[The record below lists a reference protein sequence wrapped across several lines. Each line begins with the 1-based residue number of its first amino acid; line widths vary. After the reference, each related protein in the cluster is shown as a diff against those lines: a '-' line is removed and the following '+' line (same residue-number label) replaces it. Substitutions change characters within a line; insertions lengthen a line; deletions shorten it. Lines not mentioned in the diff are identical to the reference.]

1 MIDSRAVDEA
11 LRGTLAAAF
20 LGSLMQADDHPS
32 TDTVFR
38 EVPATALPDPY
49 RWAYAA
55 CKAVRDQGEPL
66 HPAAI
71 VAAARSMQMEP
82 PPTLVA
88 PTAWL
93 FELWSTAPTGGHLL
107 WFADQIHE
115 QLRRE
120 SFAYAGE
127 RIAALAWCTDPE
139 VRLAA
144 VEKTFEELLKDLRDN
159 GA

>member
-1 MIDSRAVDEA
+1 MIDSRADDEA

-20 LGSLMQADDHPS
+20 LGSLMRADDHPS

-49 RWAYAA
+49 RWAYTA
-55 CKAVRDQGEPL
+55 CWVVRGQGGPL

-71 VAAARSMQMEP
+71 VAAARSMQIEP
-82 PPTLVA
+82 PPTLMA

-93 FELWSTAPTGGHLL
+93 FELWSNAPAGAHLL
-107 WFADQIHE
+107 WFADQIHM

-120 SFAYAGE
+120 SFAHAGE
-127 RIAALAWCTDPE
+127 RIAALGWCTDPE
-139 VRLAA
+139 LQRAT
-144 VEKTFEELLKDLRDN
+144 VETTLEELLKDLRDN
-159 GA
+159 VA

>member
-1 MIDSRAVDEA
+1 MIESRAVDEA
-11 LRGTLAAAF
+11 LRATLADAF
-20 LGSLMQADDHPS
+20 LGSLMHADDHPS

-38 EVPATALPDPY
+38 EVPATALPDPW
-49 RWAYAA
+49 RWAYTACHAA
-55 CKAVRDQGEPL
+55 REQGGPL

-71 VAAARSMQMEP
+71 VAAARAVQLKP
-82 PPTLVA
+82 PPTLEA

-93 FELWSTAPTGGHLL
+93 FEVWATAPAGVHLL

-115 QLRRE
+115 LRRQE
-120 SFAYAGE
+120 SFVYASE
-127 RIAALAWCTDPE
+127 QIAALAWCTDPE

-159 GA
+159 LA